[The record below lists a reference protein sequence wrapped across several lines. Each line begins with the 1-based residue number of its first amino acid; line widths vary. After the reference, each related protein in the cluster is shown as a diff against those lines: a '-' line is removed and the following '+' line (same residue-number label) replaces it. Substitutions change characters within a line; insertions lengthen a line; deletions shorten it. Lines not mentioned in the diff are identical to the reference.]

1 MSQLPQLPA
10 KQTFSR
16 ELGSPMLFSVIYTVI
31 ASAIYICLGVVA
43 GYALGLTPVVFL
55 AGGLM
60 FVLAAMTYVEGSSL
74 YQERGG
80 STVFARF
87 AFNEFWSFVAGWAIL
102 LDYVILLAA
111 AALSA
116 TSYLQAFWARLGEG
130 AVEGV
135 LIIGILLYVA
145 ARNIRGFSST
155 RSRRIAIL
163 VVADIVL
170 QLALIGLGLIFLFE
184 PATLTSSLD
193 FGTSPTLQNVIVA
206 LGIATVVSTGLES
219 ASGLSGEVRVG
230 RAGLRRLVTS
240 SSLTVI
246 IVYTGIAVV
255 AVSAQPVINGQTR
268 LSSTYKDAPLLGVA
282 AGFDQKWLAQGSRF
296 VIAAIAVVTLIAA
309 ANSTMLGLSRLAYSL
324 STHRQIPSALGRL
337 HSTRFTPWVLIVI
350 ATIVAVSLAVT
361 GDLSLLLNVYAFGAL
376 LGLTIAHASIIRLR
390 ITEPDRPRPYAVPFN
405 LRLGGKS
412 IPLPAV
418 AGMVLSAL
426 IWLSV
431 VWTHPS
437 ARWVGFGWMAG
448 GLLLYLVYRL
458 SSGKTLTKRV
468 TVPREALR
476 GEATEVEYESILV
489 PITSSV
495 LDDDIMQ
502 TAGRL
507 AAEASE
513 EDGFDGESRIEA
525 LWVTVVPMSLPIDA
539 RLPEEESRRARA
551 ALARAKA
558 VGEEYDNVKVDTAR
572 ARGRR
577 AGQTIIAEAQRRGV
591 QAIVLAAE
599 EPTGISGG
607 ALLGGAYS
615 GDLVIGATARY
626 VLANAPCPV
635 IVTAPSS
642 GDKAV
647 SAGAGNEP
655 EPEELER

>member
-43 GYALGLTPVVFL
+43 GYALGLAPVVFL

-145 ARNIRGFSST
+145 VRNIRGFSST

-184 PATLTSSLD
+184 PATLTSSID
-193 FGTSPTLQNVIVA
+193 FGTSPALQNVIVA

-282 AGFDQKWLAQGSRF
+282 AGFDQQWLAQGSRF

>member
-1 MSQLPQLPA
+1 MPDKGDREV
-10 KQTFSR
+10 KQTFGR
-16 ELGSPMLFSVIYTVI
+16 ELGSPMLFSVIYTLI

-43 GYALGLTPVVFL
+43 GYALGLTPVVFF

-74 YQERGG
+74 HQERGG

-102 LDYVILLAA
+102 LDYLILLAA
-111 AALSA
+111 ASLSA

-135 LIIGILLYVA
+135 LIVGILLYVA
-145 ARNIRGFSST
+145 VRNIRGFSSA
-155 RSRRIAIL
+155 RSRRIALL

-170 QLALIGLGLIFLFE
+170 QLALIGLGLIFLLD
-184 PATLTSSLD
+184 PGTLTSSIHL
-193 FGTSPTLQNVIVA
+193 GTTPTFQNLIVA

-219 ASGLSGEVRVG
+219 ASGLSGEVGVN
-230 RAGLRRLVTS
+230 RAGLKRLVTS

-255 AVSAQPVINGQTR
+255 AISAQPVIAGHTA
-268 LSSTYKDAPLLGVA
+268 LSSRYKDAPVLGIA
-282 AGFDQKWLAQGSRF
+282 AGFHQSWLADGSRY
-296 VIAAIAVVTLIAA
+296 VIAAIAAVTLIAA
-309 ANSTMLGLSRLAYSL
+309 ANSIMLGLSRLAYSL

-337 HSTRFTPWVLIVI
+337 HRTRFTPWVLIVLATLI
-350 ATIVAVSLAVT
+350 ALALAVP
-361 GDLSLLLNVYAFGAL
+361 GDLRLLLNVYAFGAL
-376 LGLTIAHASIIRLR
+376 LGLTIAHASIVRLR
-390 ITEPDRPRPYAVPFN
+390 ITEPDRPRPYSMPFN
-405 LRLGGKS
+405 IRVRGKS
-412 IPLPAV
+412 LPMPALL
-418 AGMVLSAL
+418 GMVLSAL
-426 IWLSV
+426 VWLSV

-437 ARWVGFGWMAG
+437 ARWVGFGWMAAG
-448 GLLLYLVYRL
+448 IALYLVYRL
-458 SSGKTLTKRV
+458 STGKTLTKRV

-476 GEATEVEYESILV
+476 GEAEEVEYESILV
-489 PITSSV
+489 PITGSV

-525 LWVTVVPMSLPIDA
+525 IWVTEVPMSLPIDA
-539 RLPEEESRRARA
+539 RLPEEESRVARA

-558 VGEEYDNVKVDTAR
+558 VGEEYDNVQVDTAR

-577 AGQTIIAEAQRRGV
+577 AGQTIIAEALRRGV

-599 EPTGISGG
+599 EPSRISGG
-607 ALLGGAYS
+607 ALLGGS
-615 GDLVIGATARY
+615 NSRDLIIGDTARY
-626 VLANAPCPV
+626 VLANAHCPV
-635 IVTAPSS
+635 IVTAPASGEQAASS
-642 GDKAV
+642 VGE
-647 SAGAGNEP
+647 GGTQP
-655 EPEELER
+655 ETADH

>member
-1 MSQLPQLPA
+1 MTPDKQPQ
-10 KQTFSR
+10 KQTFGR

-43 GYALGLTPVVFL
+43 GYALGLTPVVFF

-74 YQERGG
+74 HQERGG

-116 TSYLQAFWARLGEG
+116 TSYLQAFWAQLGEG
-130 AVEGV
+130 AIEAV
-135 LIIGILLYVA
+135 LIVGILIYVA
-145 ARNIRGFSST
+145 VRNIRGFSST

-163 VVADIVL
+163 VVADIIL

-184 PATLTSSLD
+184 PGTITSSIEL
-193 FGTSPTLQNVIVA
+193 GSSPTFQNLIVA

-219 ASGLSGEVRVG
+219 ASGLSGEVGVG
-230 RAGLRRLVTS
+230 RAGLKRLVTS

-255 AVSAQPVINGQTR
+255 AISAQPVIAGHTA
-268 LSSTYKDAPLLGVA
+268 LSSTYKDAPMLGLA
-282 AGFDQKWLAQGSRF
+282 AGFDQEWLAQGSRF

-337 HSTRFTPWVLIVI
+337 HPTRFTPWVLIVI
-350 ATIVAVSLAVT
+350 ATLVAIALAVP
-361 GDLSLLLNVYAFGAL
+361 GDLLLLLNVYAFGAL
-376 LGLTIAHASIIRLR
+376 LGLTIAHASIVRLR
-390 ITEPDRPRPYAVPFN
+390 ITEPDRPRPYSIPFN
-405 LRLGGKS
+405 ITLGGKS

-418 AGMVLSAL
+418 LGMVLSAL
-426 IWLSV
+426 IWISV

-437 ARWVGFGWMAG
+437 ARWVGFGWMAA
-448 GLLLYLVYRL
+448 GLLLYFVYRL
-458 SSGKTLTKRV
+458 STGKTLTKRV

-476 GEATEVEYESILV
+476 GEATEIEYDSILV
-489 PITSSV
+489 PITGGA

-507 AAEASE
+507 ASEASE

-525 LWVTVVPMSLPIDA
+525 IWVTEVPMSLPIDA

-558 VGEEYDNVKVDTAR
+558 VGEEYDNVQVDTAR

-591 QAIVLAAE
+591 QAIVLGAE

-607 ALLGGAYS
+607 ALLGGGYS
-615 GDLVIGATARY
+615 SDLVIGETARY
-626 VLANAPCPV
+626 VLTNADCPV
-635 IVTAPSS
+635 IVTAPAS
-642 GDKAV
+642 GDRAV
-647 SAGAGNEP
+647 SGADGDEADA
-655 EPEELER
+655 EESER

>member
-1 MSQLPQLPA
+1 MAPDKQPQ
-10 KQTFSR
+10 KQTFGR

-43 GYALGLTPVVFL
+43 GYALGLTPVVFF

-74 YQERGG
+74 HQERGG

-116 TSYLQAFWARLGEG
+116 TSYLQAFWAQLGEG
-130 AVEGV
+130 AIEAV
-135 LIIGILLYVA
+135 LIIGILIYVA
-145 ARNIRGFSST
+145 VRNIRGFSST

-163 VVADIVL
+163 VVADIIL

-184 PATLTSSLD
+184 PGTITSSIDL
-193 FGTSPTLQNVIVA
+193 GSSPTFQNLIVA

-219 ASGLSGEVRVG
+219 ASGLSGEVGVG
-230 RAGLRRLVTS
+230 RAGLKRLVTS

-255 AVSAQPVINGQTR
+255 AISAQPVVAGHTA
-268 LSSTYKDAPLLGVA
+268 LSSTYKDAPMLGLA
-282 AGFDQKWLAQGSRF
+282 AGFDQEWLAQGSRF

-337 HSTRFTPWVLIVI
+337 HPTRFTPWVLIVI
-350 ATIVAVSLAVT
+350 ATLVAIALAVP
-361 GDLSLLLNVYAFGAL
+361 GDLLLLLNVYAFGAL
-376 LGLTIAHASIIRLR
+376 LGLTIAHASIVRLR
-390 ITEPDRPRPYAVPFN
+390 VTEPDRPRPYSMPFN
-405 LRLGGKS
+405 ITVAGKS

-418 AGMVLSAL
+418 LGMVLSAL
-426 IWLSV
+426 IWISV

-437 ARWVGFGWMAG
+437 ARWVGFGWMAA
-448 GLLLYLVYRL
+448 GLALYFVYRL
-458 SSGKTLTKRV
+458 STGKTLTKRV

-476 GEATEVEYESILV
+476 GEATEIEYDSILV
-489 PITSSV
+489 PITGSI

-507 AAEASE
+507 ASEASE

-525 LWVTVVPMSLPIDA
+525 IWVTEVPMSLPIDA

-558 VGEEYDNVKVDTAR
+558 VGEEYDNVQVDTAR

-591 QAIVLAAE
+591 QAIVLGAE

-607 ALLGGAYS
+607 ALLGGGYS
-615 GDLVIGATARY
+615 SDLVIGETARY
-626 VLANAPCPV
+626 VLTNAGCPV
-635 IVTAPSS
+635 IVTAPAS
-642 GDKAV
+642 GDRAV
-647 SAGAGNEP
+647 SGADGDQADAEDS
-655 EPEELER
+655 ER

>member
-1 MSQLPQLPA
+1 MATDEQPQ
-10 KQTFSR
+10 KQTFGR
-16 ELGSPMLFSVIYTVI
+16 ELGSPMLFSVVYTVI

-43 GYALGLTPVVFL
+43 GYALGFTPVVFF

-74 YQERGG
+74 HQERGG

-116 TSYLQAFWARLGEG
+116 TSYLQAFWAQLGEG
-130 AVEGV
+130 AIEGV
-135 LIIGILLYVA
+135 LIVGILIYVA
-145 ARNIRGFSST
+145 VRNIRGFSST

-184 PATLTSSLD
+184 PGTLTASIELGS
-193 FGTSPTLQNVIVA
+193 SPTIQNVIVA

-219 ASGLSGEVRVG
+219 ASGLSGEVGVG
-230 RAGLRRLVTS
+230 RAGLSRLVTS

-246 IVYTGIAVV
+246 IIYTGIAVV
-255 AVSAQPVINGQTR
+255 AISAQPVVDGQTA
-268 LSSTYKDAPLLGVA
+268 LSTTYKDAPMLGLA
-282 AGFDQKWLAQGSRF
+282 AGLDQEWLAQGSRF
-296 VIAAIAVVTLIAA
+296 VIAAFAVVTLIAA

-324 STHRQIPSALGRL
+324 STHRQIPSAIGRL
-337 HSTRFTPWVLIVI
+337 HSTRFTPWVLILI
-350 ATIVAVSLAVT
+350 ATLIAIALAIP
-361 GDLSLLLNVYAFGAL
+361 GDLPLLLNVYAFGAL
-376 LGLTIAHASIIRLR
+376 LGLTIAHASIVRLR
-390 ITEPDRPRPYAVPFN
+390 ITEPDRPRPYSMPFN
-405 LRLGGKS
+405 INVAGKS
-412 IPLPAV
+412 IPLPALF
-418 AGMVLSAL
+418 GMLLSAL
-426 IWLSV
+426 IWISV
-431 VWTHPS
+431 VLTHPS
-437 ARWVGFGWMAG
+437 ARWVGFGWMAA
-448 GLLLYLVYRL
+448 GLALYLIYRL
-458 SSGKTLTKRV
+458 STGKTLTKRV

-476 GEATEVEYESILV
+476 GEVTEVEYESILV
-489 PITSSV
+489 PITGSV

-525 LWVTVVPMSLPIDA
+525 LWVTEVPMSLPIDA

-558 VGEEYDNVKVDTAR
+558 VGEEYDNVQVDTAR

-591 QAIVLAAE
+591 QAIVLAAD
-599 EPTGISGG
+599 EPTRITGG
-607 ALLGGAYS
+607 ALLGAGYS
-615 GDLVIGATARY
+615 GDLVIGETARY
-626 VLANAPCPV
+626 VLTNAHCPV
-635 IVTAPSS
+635 IVTAPPV
-642 GDKAV
+642 GDQAV
-647 SAGAGNEP
+647 SGNGSDQRDADA
-655 EPEELER
+655 LER

>member
-1 MSQLPQLPA
+1 MAPDQQGR

-55 AGGLM
+55 VGGVM
-60 FVLAAMTYVEGSSL
+60 FVFAAMTYVEGSSL
-74 YQERGG
+74 HQERGG

-116 TSYLQAFWARLGEG
+116 TSYLQAFWSRLGEG
-130 AVEGV
+130 AIEGV
-135 LIIGILLYVA
+135 IIVGLLLYVA
-145 ARNIRGFSST
+145 VRNIRGFSST
-155 RSRRIAIL
+155 RSRRIAVL

-170 QLALIGLGLIFLFE
+170 QLALVVLGLIFLLD
-184 PATLTSSLD
+184 PGTLTSSIEL
-193 FGTSPTLQNVIVA
+193 GSSPTVQNVIVA

-219 ASGLSGEVRVG
+219 ASGLSGEVAVG
-230 RAGLRRLVTS
+230 RAGLKRLVTS
-240 SSLTVI
+240 SSLTVM

-255 AVSAQPVINGQTR
+255 AISAQPVIDGQTA
-268 LSSTYKDAPLLGVA
+268 LASTYKDAPLLGVA
-282 AGFDQKWLAQGSRF
+282 AGFDQAWLAESSRF
-296 VIAAIAVVTLIAA
+296 VIAAIAVVTLVAA
-309 ANSTMLGLSRLAYSL
+309 ANTTMLGLSRLAYSL

-350 ATIVAVSLAVT
+350 ATVVAVALAVP
-361 GDLSLLLNVYAFGAL
+361 GDLLLLLNVYAFGAL
-376 LGLTIAHASIIRLR
+376 LGLTIAHASIVRLR
-390 ITEPDRPRPYAVPFN
+390 ITEPDRPRPYSMPFN
-405 LRLGGKS
+405 VKISGKS

-418 AGMVLSAL
+418 FGIVISAL
-426 IWLSV
+426 IWVSV

-448 GLLLYLVYRL
+448 GLALYLIYRL
-458 SSGKTLTKRV
+458 STGKSLTKRV

-476 GEATEVEYESILV
+476 GEVTEVEFESILV
-489 PITSSV
+489 PITGSV

-525 LWVTVVPMSLPIDA
+525 LWVTEVPMSLPIDA
-539 RLPEEESRRARA
+539 RLPEEETRRARA

-558 VGEEYDNVKVDTAR
+558 VGEEYDNVHVDTAR

-599 EPTGISGG
+599 EPTRITGG
-607 ALLGGAYS
+607 ALLGGGHS
-615 GDLVIGATARY
+615 TDLVIGDTARY
-626 VLANAPCPV
+626 VLANAHCPV
-635 IVTAPSS
+635 IVTAPSAGDQAAS
-642 GDKAV
+642 GGGGDQPD
-647 SAGAGNEP
+647 SAAP
-655 EPEELER
+655 ER

>member
-1 MSQLPQLPA
+1 MAPDKQPQ
-10 KQTFSR
+10 KQTFGR

-43 GYALGLTPVVFL
+43 GYALGLTPVVFF

-74 YQERGG
+74 HQERGG

-116 TSYLQAFWARLGEG
+116 TSYLQAFWAQLGEG
-130 AVEGV
+130 AIEAV
-135 LIIGILLYVA
+135 LIVGILIYVA
-145 ARNIRGFSST
+145 VRNIRGFSST

-163 VVADIVL
+163 VVADIIL

-184 PATLTSSLD
+184 PGTITSSIDL
-193 FGTSPTLQNVIVA
+193 GSSPTFQNLIVA

-219 ASGLSGEVRVG
+219 ASGLSGEVGVG
-230 RAGLRRLVTS
+230 RAGLKRLVTS

-255 AVSAQPVINGQTR
+255 AISAQPVVAGHTA
-268 LSSTYKDAPLLGVA
+268 LSSTYKDAPMLGLA
-282 AGFDQKWLAQGSRF
+282 AGFDQEWLAQGSRF

-337 HSTRFTPWVLIVI
+337 HPTRFTPWVLIVI
-350 ATIVAVSLAVT
+350 ATLVAIALAVP
-361 GDLSLLLNVYAFGAL
+361 GDLLLLLNVYAFGAL

-390 ITEPDRPRPYAVPFN
+390 ITEPDRPRPYSIPFN
-405 LRLGGKS
+405 ITLGGKS

-418 AGMVLSAL
+418 LGMVLSAL
-426 IWLSV
+426 IWISV

-437 ARWVGFGWMAG
+437 ARWVGFGWMAA
-448 GLLLYLVYRL
+448 GLLLYFVYRL
-458 SSGKTLTKRV
+458 STGKTLTKRV

-476 GEATEVEYESILV
+476 GEATEIEYDSILV
-489 PITSSV
+489 PITGGA

-507 AAEASE
+507 ASEASE

-525 LWVTVVPMSLPIDA
+525 IWVTEVPMSLPIDA

-558 VGEEYDNVKVDTAR
+558 VGEEYDNVQVDTAR

-591 QAIVLAAE
+591 QAIVLGAE

-607 ALLGGAYS
+607 ALLGGGYS
-615 GDLVIGATARY
+615 SDLVIGETARY
-626 VLANAPCPV
+626 VLTNADCPV
-635 IVTAPSS
+635 IVTAPAS
-642 GDKAV
+642 GDRAV
-647 SAGAGNEP
+647 SGADGDEADA
-655 EPEELER
+655 EESER

>member
-1 MSQLPQLPA
+1 MAPDKQPQ
-10 KQTFSR
+10 KQTFGR

-43 GYALGLTPVVFL
+43 GYALGLTPVVFF

-74 YQERGG
+74 HQERGG

-116 TSYLQAFWARLGEG
+116 TSYLQAFWAQLGEG
-130 AVEGV
+130 AIEAV
-135 LIIGILLYVA
+135 LIIGILIYVA
-145 ARNIRGFSST
+145 VRNIRGFSST

-163 VVADIVL
+163 VVADIIL

-184 PATLTSSLD
+184 PGTITSSVDL
-193 FGTSPTLQNVIVA
+193 GSSPTFQNLIVA

-219 ASGLSGEVRVG
+219 ASGLSGEVGVG
-230 RAGLRRLVTS
+230 RAGLKRLVTS

-255 AVSAQPVINGQTR
+255 AISAQPVVAGHTA
-268 LSSTYKDAPLLGVA
+268 LSSTYKDAPMLGLA
-282 AGFDQKWLAQGSRF
+282 AGFDQEWLAQGSRF

-337 HSTRFTPWVLIVI
+337 HPTRFTPWVLIVI
-350 ATIVAVSLAVT
+350 ATLVAIALAVP
-361 GDLSLLLNVYAFGAL
+361 GDLLLLLNVYAFGAL
-376 LGLTIAHASIIRLR
+376 LGLTIAHASIVRLR
-390 ITEPDRPRPYAVPFN
+390 ITEPDRPRPYLIPFN
-405 LRLGGKS
+405 ITLGGKS

-418 AGMVLSAL
+418 LGMVLSAL
-426 IWLSV
+426 IWISV

-437 ARWVGFGWMAG
+437 ARWVGFGWMAA
-448 GLLLYLVYRL
+448 GLLLYFVYRL
-458 SSGKTLTKRV
+458 STGKTLTKRV

-476 GEATEVEYESILV
+476 GEATEIEYDSILV
-489 PITSSV
+489 PITGSV

-507 AAEASE
+507 ASEASE
-513 EDGFDGESRIEA
+513 EEGFDGESRIEA
-525 LWVTVVPMSLPIDA
+525 IWVTEVPMSLPIDA

-558 VGEEYDNVKVDTAR
+558 VGEEYDNVQVDTAR

-591 QAIVLAAE
+591 QAIVLGAE

-607 ALLGGAYS
+607 ALLGGGYS
-615 GDLVIGATARY
+615 NDLVIGETARY
-626 VLANAPCPV
+626 VLTNADCPV
-635 IVTAPSS
+635 IVTAPAS
-642 GDKAV
+642 GDRAV
-647 SAGAGNEP
+647 SGADGDEADAEEP
-655 EPEELER
+655 ER

>member
-1 MSQLPQLPA
+1 MIEGGQPTT

-16 ELGSPMLFSVIYTVI
+16 ELGSPMLFSVLYTVI

-43 GYALGLTPVVFL
+43 GYALGLTPLVFL

-60 FVLAAMTYVEGSSL
+60 FVLAAMTYVEASSL
-74 YQERGG
+74 HQERGG

-111 AALSA
+111 AVLSA

-130 AVEGV
+130 ALENV
-135 LIIGILLYVA
+135 LIVAILLYIAV
-145 ARNIRGFSST
+145 RNIRGFSTT
-155 RSRRIAIL
+155 RSRRIAVL
-163 VVADIVL
+163 VVADILL
-170 QLALIGLGLIFLFE
+170 QLALIGLGVIFLLQ
-184 PATLTSSLD
+184 PDTLISSIEL
-193 FGTSPTLQNVIVA
+193 GSSPTVQNLIVA

-246 IVYTGIAVV
+246 IVYTGIAIV
-255 AVSAQPVINGQTR
+255 AISAQPVIDGRTA
-268 LSSTYKDAPLLGVA
+268 LSSTYKDAPMLGVA
-282 AGFDQKWLAQGSRF
+282 AGFDQPWLAQGSRF

-324 STHRQIPSALGRL
+324 STHRQIPSAIGRL

-350 ATIVAVSLAVT
+350 ASLVALALALP
-361 GDLSLLLNVYAFGAL
+361 GDLELLLNVYAFGAL
-376 LGLTIAHASIIRLR
+376 LGLAIAHASVVRLR
-390 ITEPDRPRPYAVPFN
+390 ITEPDRPRPYSMPFN
-405 LRLGGKS
+405 IRIGGKS
-412 IPLPAV
+412 LPLPALL
-418 AGMVLSAL
+418 GLVLSAL
-426 IWLSV
+426 VWVSV

-437 ARWVGFGWMAG
+437 ARWVGFGWIAA

-468 TVPREALR
+468 TVPRKALR
-476 GEATEVEYESILV
+476 GEPIEVEYEAILV
-489 PITSSV
+489 PITGSV

-513 EDGFDGESRIEA
+513 EEGFDGESRIEA
-525 LWVTVVPMSLPIDA
+525 IWVTEVPMSLPIDA
-539 RLPEEESRRARA
+539 RLPEEEARRART

-558 VGEEYDNVKVDTAR
+558 VGEEYDNVQVDTAR

-607 ALLGGAYS
+607 AVLGGAYS
-615 GDLVIGATARY
+615 SDLVIGDTARY
-626 VLANAPCPV
+626 VLANAHCTV
-635 IVTAPSS
+635 IVTAPPS
-642 GDKAV
+642 GDRAV
-647 SAGAGNEP
+647 SAAAGDEP
-655 EPEELER
+655 EPEAPER

>member
-1 MSQLPQLPA
+1 MAPGKDPQ

-55 AGGLM
+55 AGGVM
-60 FVLAAMTYVEGSSL
+60 FVFAAMTYVEGSSL
-74 YQERGG
+74 HQERGG

-116 TSYLQAFWARLGEG
+116 TSYLQAFWGRLGEG

-135 LIIGILLYVA
+135 LIVAILLYVA
-145 ARNIRGFSST
+145 VRNIRGFSST
-155 RSRRIAIL
+155 RSRRIAAL
-163 VVADIVL
+163 VVADIIL
-170 QLALIGLGLIFLFE
+170 QLALVVLGLIFLLD
-184 PATLTSSLD
+184 PGTLTASIEL
-193 FGTSPTLQNVIVA
+193 GASPTVQNVIVA

-219 ASGLSGEVRVG
+219 ASGLSGEVGVG
-230 RAGLRRLVTS
+230 RAGLSRLVTS

-246 IVYTGIAVV
+246 IVYTGIAIV
-255 AVSAQPVINGQTR
+255 AISAQPVIDGQTA
-268 LSSTYKDAPLLGVA
+268 LSSTYKDAPLLGIA
-282 AGFDQKWLAQGSRF
+282 AGFDQAWLAEASRF
-296 VIAAIAVVTLIAA
+296 VIAAIAAVTLVAA

-350 ATIVAVSLAVT
+350 ATLVAIALALP
-361 GDLSLLLNVYAFGAL
+361 GDLLLLLNVYAFGAL
-376 LGLTIAHASIIRLR
+376 LGLTIAHAAIVRLR
-390 ITEPDRPRPYAVPFN
+390 ITEPDRPRPYSMPFN
-405 LRLGGKS
+405 INVAGKR

-418 AGMVLSAL
+418 FGMVFSAL
-426 IWLSV
+426 IWISV

-437 ARWVGFGWMAG
+437 ARWVGFGWMIAG
-448 GLLLYLVYRL
+448 LVLYLVYRL

-476 GEATEVEYESILV
+476 GEVAEVEFESILV
-489 PITSSV
+489 PVTGSP

-525 LWVTVVPMSLPIDA
+525 LWVTEVPMSLPIDA

-558 VGEEYDNVKVDTAR
+558 VGEEYDNVQVDTAR

-577 AGQTIIAEAQRRGV
+577 AGQTIIAEAARRGV

-599 EPTGISGG
+599 EPTRIGGG
-607 ALLGGAYS
+607 ALLGGGYS
-615 GDLVIGATARY
+615 NDLVIGETARY
-626 VLANAPCPV
+626 VLANAHCPV
-635 IVTAPSS
+635 IVTAPSA
-642 GDKAV
+642 GDRAV
-647 SAGAGNEP
+647 SAAAADQAEP
-655 EPEELER
+655 DAPER

>member
-1 MSQLPQLPA
+1 MAPDKQPQ
-10 KQTFSR
+10 KQTFGR

-43 GYALGLTPVVFL
+43 GYALGLTPVVFF

-74 YQERGG
+74 HQERGG

-116 TSYLQAFWARLGEG
+116 TSYLQAFWAQLGEG
-130 AVEGV
+130 AIEAV
-135 LIIGILLYVA
+135 LIIGILIYVA
-145 ARNIRGFSST
+145 VRNIRGFSST

-163 VVADIVL
+163 VVADIIL

-184 PATLTSSLD
+184 PGTITSSIDL
-193 FGTSPTLQNVIVA
+193 GSSPTFQNLIVA

-219 ASGLSGEVRVG
+219 ASGLSGEVGVG
-230 RAGLRRLVTS
+230 RAGLKRLVTS

-255 AVSAQPVINGQTR
+255 AISAQPVVAGHTA
-268 LSSTYKDAPLLGVA
+268 LSSTYKDAPMLGLA
-282 AGFDQKWLAQGSRF
+282 AGFDQEWLAQGSRF

-337 HSTRFTPWVLIVI
+337 HPTRFTPWVLIVI
-350 ATIVAVSLAVT
+350 ATLVAIALAVP
-361 GDLSLLLNVYAFGAL
+361 GDLLLLLNVYAFGAL
-376 LGLTIAHASIIRLR
+376 LGLTIAHASIVRLR
-390 ITEPDRPRPYAVPFN
+390 ITEPDRPRPYLIPFN
-405 LRLGGKS
+405 ITLGGKS

-418 AGMVLSAL
+418 LGMVLSAL
-426 IWLSV
+426 IWISV

-437 ARWVGFGWMAG
+437 ARWVGFGWMAA
-448 GLLLYLVYRL
+448 GLLLYFVYRL
-458 SSGKTLTKRV
+458 STGKTLTKRV

-476 GEATEVEYESILV
+476 GEATEIEYDSILV
-489 PITSSV
+489 PITGSV

-507 AAEASE
+507 ASEASE
-513 EDGFDGESRIEA
+513 EEGFDGESRIEA
-525 LWVTVVPMSLPIDA
+525 IWVTEVPMSLPIDA

-558 VGEEYDNVKVDTAR
+558 VGEEYDNVQVDTAR

-591 QAIVLAAE
+591 QAIVLGAE

-607 ALLGGAYS
+607 ALLGGGYS
-615 GDLVIGATARY
+615 SDLVIGETARY
-626 VLANAPCPV
+626 VLTNADCPV
-635 IVTAPSS
+635 IVTAPAS
-642 GDKAV
+642 GDRAV
-647 SAGAGNEP
+647 SGADGDEADAEEP
-655 EPEELER
+655 ER

>member
-1 MSQLPQLPA
+1 MVPDQERS

-55 AGGLM
+55 VGGLM
-60 FVLAAMTYVEGSSL
+60 FVFAAMTYVEGSSL
-74 YQERGG
+74 HQERGG

-116 TSYLQAFWARLGEG
+116 TSYLQAFWAQLGEG
-130 AVEGV
+130 AIEGV
-135 LIIGILLYVA
+135 LIVGILLYVA
-145 ARNIRGFSST
+145 VRNIRGFSST
-155 RSRRIAIL
+155 RSRRIALL

-170 QLALIGLGLIFLFE
+170 QLALIGLGLIFLLE
-184 PATLTSSLD
+184 PGTLIASVKLGS
-193 FGTSPTLQNVIVA
+193 SPTFQNVIVA

-219 ASGLSGEVRVG
+219 ASGLSGEVGVG
-230 RAGLRRLVTS
+230 RNGLKRLVTS

-255 AVSAQPVINGQTR
+255 AISAQPVVNGQTA
-268 LSSTYKDAPLLGVA
+268 LSSTYKDAPMLGLA
-282 AGFDQKWLAQGSRF
+282 AGFDQEWLAQGSRF

-337 HSTRFTPWVLIVI
+337 HSTRFTPWVLIVVATLVAI
-350 ATIVAVSLAVT
+350 ALAVP
-361 GDLSLLLNVYAFGAL
+361 GDLLLLLNVYAFGAL

-390 ITEPDRPRPYAVPFN
+390 ITEPDRPRPYSMPFN
-405 LRLGGKS
+405 VSIGGKR

-418 AGMVLSAL
+418 LGMVFSAL
-426 IWLSV
+426 VWLSV

-437 ARWVGFGWMAG
+437 ARWVGIGWMAA
-448 GLLLYLVYRL
+448 GLLLYFVYRL
-458 SSGKTLTKRV
+458 STGKTLTKRV

-476 GEATEVEYESILV
+476 GEVAQVEYESILV
-489 PITSSV
+489 PVTGSP

-525 LWVTVVPMSLPIDA
+525 LWVTEVPMSLPIDA
-539 RLPEEESRRARA
+539 RLPEEEARRARA
-551 ALARAKA
+551 ALSRAKA
-558 VGEEYDNVKVDTAR
+558 VGEEYDNVQVDTAR

-599 EPTGISGG
+599 EPTRITGG
-607 ALLGGAYS
+607 ALLGGSYS
-615 GDLVIGATARY
+615 SDLVIGETARY
-626 VLANAPCPV
+626 VLANAHCPV

-642 GDKAV
+642 GDQAV
-647 SAGAGNEP
+647 SAGELSDGDAEAP
-655 EPEELER
+655 ER

>member
-1 MSQLPQLPA
+1 MTPDKQPQ
-10 KQTFSR
+10 KQTFGR

-43 GYALGLTPVVFL
+43 GYALGLTPVVFF

-74 YQERGG
+74 HQERGG

-116 TSYLQAFWARLGEG
+116 TSYLQAFWAQLGEG
-130 AVEGV
+130 AIEAV
-135 LIIGILLYVA
+135 LIIGILIYVA
-145 ARNIRGFSST
+145 VRNIRGFSST

-163 VVADIVL
+163 VVADIIL

-184 PATLTSSLD
+184 PGTITSSIEL
-193 FGTSPTLQNVIVA
+193 GSSPTFQNLIVA

-219 ASGLSGEVRVG
+219 ASGLSGEVGVG
-230 RAGLRRLVTS
+230 RAGLKRLVTS

-255 AVSAQPVINGQTR
+255 AISAQPVIAGHTA
-268 LSSTYKDAPLLGVA
+268 LSSTYKDAPMLGLA
-282 AGFDQKWLAQGSRF
+282 AGFDQEWLAQGSRF

-337 HSTRFTPWVLIVI
+337 HPTRFTPWVLIVI
-350 ATIVAVSLAVT
+350 ATLVAIALAVP
-361 GDLSLLLNVYAFGAL
+361 GDLLLLLNVYAFGAL
-376 LGLTIAHASIIRLR
+376 LGLTIAHASIVRLR
-390 ITEPDRPRPYAVPFN
+390 ITEPDRPRPYSIPFN
-405 LRLGGKS
+405 ITLGGKS

-418 AGMVLSAL
+418 LGMVLSAL
-426 IWLSV
+426 IWISV

-437 ARWVGFGWMAG
+437 ARWVGFGWMAA
-448 GLLLYLVYRL
+448 GLLLYFVYRL
-458 SSGKTLTKRV
+458 STGKTLTKRV

-476 GEATEVEYESILV
+476 GEATEIEYDSILV
-489 PITSSV
+489 PITGGA

-507 AAEASE
+507 ASEASE

-525 LWVTVVPMSLPIDA
+525 IWVTEVPMSLPIDA

-558 VGEEYDNVKVDTAR
+558 VGEEYDNVQVDTAR

-591 QAIVLAAE
+591 QAIVLGAE

-607 ALLGGAYS
+607 ALLGGGYS
-615 GDLVIGATARY
+615 SDLVIGETARY
-626 VLANAPCPV
+626 VLTNADCPV
-635 IVTAPSS
+635 IVTAPAS
-642 GDKAV
+642 GDRAV
-647 SAGAGNEP
+647 SGADGDEADA
-655 EPEELER
+655 EESER

>member
-1 MSQLPQLPA
+1 MAPDKQPQ
-10 KQTFSR
+10 KQTFGR

-43 GYALGLTPVVFL
+43 GYALGLTPVVFF

-74 YQERGG
+74 HQERGG

-116 TSYLQAFWARLGEG
+116 TSYLQAFWAQLGEG
-130 AVEGV
+130 AIEAV
-135 LIIGILLYVA
+135 LIIGILIYVA
-145 ARNIRGFSST
+145 VRNIRGFSST

-163 VVADIVL
+163 VVADIIL

-184 PATLTSSLD
+184 PGTITSSIDL
-193 FGTSPTLQNVIVA
+193 GSSPTFQNLIVA

-219 ASGLSGEVRVG
+219 ASGLSGEVGVG
-230 RAGLRRLVTS
+230 RAGLKRLVTS

-255 AVSAQPVINGQTR
+255 AISAQPVVAGHTA
-268 LSSTYKDAPLLGVA
+268 LSSTYKDAPMLGLA
-282 AGFDQKWLAQGSRF
+282 AGFDQEWLAQGSRF

-337 HSTRFTPWVLIVI
+337 HPTRFTPWVLIVI
-350 ATIVAVSLAVT
+350 ATLVAIALAVP
-361 GDLSLLLNVYAFGAL
+361 GDLLLLLNVYAFGAL
-376 LGLTIAHASIIRLR
+376 LGLTIAHASIVRLR
-390 ITEPDRPRPYAVPFN
+390 ITEPDRPRPYLIPFN
-405 LRLGGKS
+405 ITLGGKS

-418 AGMVLSAL
+418 LGMVLSAL
-426 IWLSV
+426 IWISV

-437 ARWVGFGWMAG
+437 ARWVGFGWMAA
-448 GLLLYLVYRL
+448 GLLLYFVYRL
-458 SSGKTLTKRV
+458 STGKTLTKRV

-476 GEATEVEYESILV
+476 GEATEIEYDSILV
-489 PITSSV
+489 PITGSV

-507 AAEASE
+507 ASEASE
-513 EDGFDGESRIEA
+513 EEGFDGESRIEA
-525 LWVTVVPMSLPIDA
+525 IWVTEVPMSLPIDA

-558 VGEEYDNVKVDTAR
+558 VGEEYDNVQVDTAR

-591 QAIVLAAE
+591 QAIVLGAE

-607 ALLGGAYS
+607 ALLGGGYS
-615 GDLVIGATARY
+615 SDLVIGETARY
-626 VLANAPCPV
+626 VLTNADCPV
-635 IVTAPSS
+635 IVTAPAS
-642 GDKAV
+642 GDRAV
-647 SAGAGNEP
+647 SGADGDEADA
-655 EPEELER
+655 EESER

>member
-1 MSQLPQLPA
+1 MESDQQPQ
-10 KQTFSR
+10 KQTFGR

-55 AGGLM
+55 AGGVM

-74 YQERGG
+74 HQERGG

-130 AVEGV
+130 AIEGV
-135 LIIGILLYVA
+135 VIVVILLYVA
-145 ARNIRGFSST
+145 VRNIRGFSST

-170 QLALIGLGLIFLFE
+170 QLALIGLGLIFLLE
-184 PATLTSSLD
+184 PGTLISSIDL
-193 FGTSPTLQNVIVA
+193 GSSPTFQNLIVA

-219 ASGLSGEVRVG
+219 ASGLSGEVGVG
-230 RAGLRRLVTS
+230 RAGLKRLVTS

-246 IVYTGIAVV
+246 TVYTGIAVV
-255 AVSAQPVINGQTR
+255 AISAQPVVDGHTA
-268 LSSTYKDAPLLGVA
+268 LSSTYKDAPMLGLA
-282 AGFDQKWLAQGSRF
+282 AGFDQHWLAQGSRF

-337 HSTRFTPWVLIVI
+337 HPTRFTPWVLIVI
-350 ATIVAVSLAVT
+350 ATIVAIGLAVP
-361 GDLSLLLNVYAFGAL
+361 GDLLLLLNVYAFGAL

-390 ITEPDRPRPYAVPFN
+390 ITEPDRPRPYAIPFN
-405 LRLGGKS
+405 ITLAGKR

-418 AGMVLSAL
+418 LGMVFSAL
-426 IWLSV
+426 IWISV

-437 ARWVGFGWMAG
+437 ARWVGFGWMAV
-448 GLLLYLVYRL
+448 GLALYLVYRL
-458 SSGKTLTKRV
+458 STGKTLTKRV

-476 GEATEVEYESILV
+476 GEATEIEYDSILV
-489 PITSSV
+489 PITGSV

-507 AAEASE
+507 ASEASE

-525 LWVTVVPMSLPIDA
+525 IWVTEVPMSLPIDA

-558 VGEEYDNVKVDTAR
+558 VGEEYDNVHVDTAR

-577 AGQTIIAEAQRRGV
+577 AGQTIIAEARRRGV
-591 QAIVLAAE
+591 QAIVLGAE

-607 ALLGGAYS
+607 ALLGGGHS
-615 GDLVIGATARY
+615 SDLVIGETARY
-626 VLANAPCPV
+626 VLTNADCPV
-635 IVTAPSS
+635 IVTAPAS
-642 GDKAV
+642 GDRAV
-647 SAGAGNEP
+647 SGGDGDRADAAES
-655 EPEELER
+655 ER

>member
-1 MSQLPQLPA
+1 MAAEGSSE
-10 KQTFSR
+10 KQTFGR

-55 AGGLM
+55 AGGLI

-74 YQERGG
+74 HQERGG
-80 STVFARF
+80 STVFARY

-111 AALSA
+111 AALST

-130 AVEGV
+130 AIEGV
-135 LIIGILLYVA
+135 LIVGILLYVA
-145 ARNIRGFSST
+145 VRNIRGFSSS
-155 RSRRIAIL
+155 RSRRIAVL

-184 PATLTSSLD
+184 PGTLTSSIAL
-193 FGTSPTLQNVIVA
+193 GSSPTFQNLIVA

-219 ASGLSGEVRVG
+219 ASGLSGEVGVG
-230 RAGLRRLVTS
+230 RSGLKRLVTS

-246 IVYTGIAVV
+246 IVYTGIAIV
-255 AVSAQPVINGQTR
+255 AISAQPVVDGQTA
-268 LSSTYKDAPLLGVA
+268 LSSTYKDAPMLGLA
-282 AGFDQKWLAQGSRF
+282 AGFDQQWLAQGSRF

-350 ATIVAVSLAVT
+350 ATVVAIALALP
-361 GDLSLLLNVYAFGAL
+361 GDLPLLLNVYAFGAL
-376 LGLTIAHASIIRLR
+376 MGLTIAHASVLRLR
-390 ITEPDRPRPYAVPFN
+390 ITEPDRPRPYSMPFN
-405 LRLGGKS
+405 VKIGGKS

-418 AGMVLSAL
+418 FGMVFSAL
-426 IWLSV
+426 IWVSV

-437 ARWVGFGWMAG
+437 ARWVGLGWMAA
-448 GLLLYLVYRL
+448 GLVLYLVYRL
-458 SSGKTLTKRV
+458 GSGKTLTKRV

-476 GEATEVEYESILV
+476 GEAIEVEYESILV
-489 PITSSV
+489 PVTGSP

-525 LWVTVVPMSLPIDA
+525 IWVTEVPMSLPIDA
-539 RLPEEESRRARA
+539 RLPEEETQRARA
-551 ALARAKA
+551 ALSRAKA
-558 VGEEYDNVKVDTAR
+558 VGEEYDNVQVDTAR

-577 AGQTIIAEAQRRGV
+577 AGQTIIAEALRRGV

-599 EPTGISGG
+599 EPSRIGGG
-607 ALLGGAYS
+607 ARLGGGMSAN
-615 GDLVIGATARY
+615 LVIGDTARY
-626 VLANAPCPV
+626 VLANAHCPV
-635 IVTAPSS
+635 IVTAPPTGERAAS
-642 GDKAV
+642 GPAADED
-647 SAGAGNEP
+647 EP
-655 EPEELER
+655 EAPER

>member
-1 MSQLPQLPA
+1 MAPDKQPQ
-10 KQTFSR
+10 KQTFGR

-43 GYALGLTPVVFL
+43 GYALGLTPVVFF

-74 YQERGG
+74 HQERGG

-116 TSYLQAFWARLGEG
+116 TSYLQAFWAQLGEG
-130 AVEGV
+130 AIEAV
-135 LIIGILLYVA
+135 LIVGILIYVA
-145 ARNIRGFSST
+145 VRNIRGFSST

-163 VVADIVL
+163 VVADIIL

-184 PATLTSSLD
+184 PGTITSSIDL
-193 FGTSPTLQNVIVA
+193 GSSPTFQNLIVA

-219 ASGLSGEVRVG
+219 ASGLSGEVGVG
-230 RAGLRRLVTS
+230 RAGLKRLVTS

-255 AVSAQPVINGQTR
+255 AISAQPVVGGHTA
-268 LSSTYKDAPLLGVA
+268 LSSTYKDAPMLGLA
-282 AGFDQKWLAQGSRF
+282 AGFDQEWLAKGSRF

-337 HSTRFTPWVLIVI
+337 HPTRFTPWVLIVI
-350 ATIVAVSLAVT
+350 ATLVAITLAVP
-361 GDLSLLLNVYAFGAL
+361 GDLLLLLNVYAFGAL
-376 LGLTIAHASIIRLR
+376 LGLTIAHASIVRLR
-390 ITEPDRPRPYAVPFN
+390 ITEPDRPRPYSIPFN
-405 LRLGGKS
+405 ITLGGKS

-418 AGMVLSAL
+418 LGMVLSAL
-426 IWLSV
+426 IWISV

-437 ARWVGFGWMAG
+437 ARWVGFGWMAA
-448 GLLLYLVYRL
+448 GLLLYFVYRL
-458 SSGKTLTKRV
+458 STGKTLTKRV

-476 GEATEVEYESILV
+476 GEATEIEYDSILV
-489 PITSSV
+489 PITGSV

-507 AAEASE
+507 ASEASE

-525 LWVTVVPMSLPIDA
+525 IWVTEVPMSLPIDA

-558 VGEEYDNVKVDTAR
+558 VGEEYDNVQVDTAR

-591 QAIVLAAE
+591 QAIVLGAE

-607 ALLGGAYS
+607 ALLGGGYS
-615 GDLVIGATARY
+615 SDLVIGETARY
-626 VLANAPCPV
+626 VLTNADCPV
-635 IVTAPSS
+635 IVTAPAS
-642 GDKAV
+642 GDRAV
-647 SAGAGNEP
+647 SGADGDEADV
-655 EPEELER
+655 EELER

>member
-1 MSQLPQLPA
+1 MAPDKQPQ
-10 KQTFSR
+10 KQTFGR

-43 GYALGLTPVVFL
+43 GYALGLTPVVFF

-74 YQERGG
+74 HQERGG

-116 TSYLQAFWARLGEG
+116 TSYLQAFWAQLGEG
-130 AVEGV
+130 AIEAV
-135 LIIGILLYVA
+135 LIIGILIYVA
-145 ARNIRGFSST
+145 VRNIRGFSST

-163 VVADIVL
+163 VVADIIL

-184 PATLTSSLD
+184 PGTITSSIDL
-193 FGTSPTLQNVIVA
+193 GSSPTFQNLIVA

-219 ASGLSGEVRVG
+219 ASGLSGEVGVG
-230 RAGLRRLVTS
+230 RAGLKRLVTS

-255 AVSAQPVINGQTR
+255 AISAQPVVAGHTA
-268 LSSTYKDAPLLGVA
+268 LSSTYKDAPMLGLA
-282 AGFDQKWLAQGSRF
+282 AGFDQEWLAQGSRF

-337 HSTRFTPWVLIVI
+337 HPTRFTPWVLIVI
-350 ATIVAVSLAVT
+350 ATLVAIALAVP
-361 GDLSLLLNVYAFGAL
+361 GDLLLLLNVYAFGAL
-376 LGLTIAHASIIRLR
+376 LGLTIAHASIVRLR
-390 ITEPDRPRPYAVPFN
+390 ITEPDRPRPYLIPFN
-405 LRLGGKS
+405 ITLGGKS

-418 AGMVLSAL
+418 LGMVLSAL
-426 IWLSV
+426 IWISV

-437 ARWVGFGWMAG
+437 ARWVGFGWMAA
-448 GLLLYLVYRL
+448 GLLLYFVYRL
-458 SSGKTLTKRV
+458 STGKTLTKRV

-476 GEATEVEYESILV
+476 GEATEIEYDSILV
-489 PITSSV
+489 PITGGA

-507 AAEASE
+507 ASEASE
-513 EDGFDGESRIEA
+513 EEGFDGESRIEA
-525 LWVTVVPMSLPIDA
+525 IWVTEVPMSLPIDA

-558 VGEEYDNVKVDTAR
+558 VGEEYDNVQVDTAR

-591 QAIVLAAE
+591 QAIVLGAE

-607 ALLGGAYS
+607 ALLGGGYS
-615 GDLVIGATARY
+615 SDLVIGETARY
-626 VLANAPCPV
+626 VLTNADCPV
-635 IVTAPSS
+635 IVTAPAS
-642 GDKAV
+642 GDRAV
-647 SAGAGNEP
+647 SGADGDEADAEEP
-655 EPEELER
+655 ER

>member
-1 MSQLPQLPA
+1 MAPEKA
-10 KQTFSR
+10 TTKQTFGR
-16 ELGSPMLFSVIYTVI
+16 ELGSPVLFSVIYTVI

-55 AGGLM
+55 AGGLI

-74 YQERGG
+74 HQERGG

-87 AFNEFWSFVAGWAIL
+87 AFNEFWSFAAGWAIL

-116 TSYLQAFWARLGEG
+116 TSYLQAFWAQLGEG
-130 AVEGV
+130 AIEGV
-135 LIIGILLYVA
+135 LIVGILLYVA
-145 ARNIRGFSST
+145 VRNIRGFSST

-170 QLALIGLGLIFLFE
+170 QLALIGLGLIFLLE
-184 PATLTSSLD
+184 PGTLVSSIEL
-193 FGTSPTLQNVIVA
+193 GTSPTLQNLIVA

-219 ASGLSGEVRVG
+219 ASGLSGEVGVG
-230 RAGLRRLVTS
+230 RSGLKRLVTS

-255 AVSAQPVINGQTR
+255 AISAQPIINGQTA
-268 LSSTYKDAPLLGVA
+268 LSTTYKDAPMLGLA
-282 AGFDQKWLAQGSRF
+282 AGFDQQWLAQGSRF
-296 VIAAIAVVTLIAA
+296 VIAAIAVVTLVAA

-337 HSTRFTPWVLIVI
+337 HSTRFTPWVLIVL
-350 ATIVAVSLAVT
+350 ATIVAIALAVP
-361 GDLSLLLNVYAFGAL
+361 GDLLLLLNVYAFGAM
-376 LGLTIAHASIIRLR
+376 LGLTIAHASIVRLR
-390 ITEPDRPRPYAVPFN
+390 ITEPDRPRPYSIPFN
-405 LRLGGKS
+405 ITLGGKS

-418 AGMVLSAL
+418 FGMVLSAL
-426 IWLSV
+426 IWISV

-437 ARWVGFGWMAG
+437 ARWVGFGWMAA
-448 GLLLYLVYRL
+448 GLLLYFVYRL
-458 SSGKTLTKRV
+458 STGKTLTRRV
-468 TVPREALR
+468 SVPREALR
-476 GEATEVEYESILV
+476 GEVAEVEYDSILV
-489 PITSSV
+489 PITGSV

-513 EDGFDGESRIEA
+513 EDGFEGEARIEA
-525 LWVTVVPMSLPIDA
+525 IWVTEVPMSLPIDA
-539 RLPEEESRRARA
+539 RLPEEETRRARA

-558 VGEEYDNVKVDTAR
+558 VGEEYDNVQVDTAR

-599 EPTGISGG
+599 EPTRITGG
-607 ALLGGAYS
+607 ALLGGGYS
-615 GDLVIGATARY
+615 GDLVIGETARY
-626 VLANAPCPV
+626 VLSNAHCPV

-642 GDKAV
+642 GDQAV
-647 SAGAGNEP
+647 SAASPDEP
-655 EPEELER
+655 DAEAPER

>member
-1 MSQLPQLPA
+1 MAPDKQPQ
-10 KQTFSR
+10 KQTFGR

-43 GYALGLTPVVFL
+43 GYALGLTPVVFF

-74 YQERGG
+74 HQERGG

-116 TSYLQAFWARLGEG
+116 TSYLQAFWAQLGEG
-130 AVEGV
+130 AIEAV
-135 LIIGILLYVA
+135 LIIGILIYVA
-145 ARNIRGFSST
+145 VRNIRGFSST

-163 VVADIVL
+163 VVADIIL

-184 PATLTSSLD
+184 PGTITSSVDL
-193 FGTSPTLQNVIVA
+193 GSSPTFQNLIVA

-219 ASGLSGEVRVG
+219 ASGLSGEVGVG
-230 RAGLRRLVTS
+230 RAGLKRLVTS

-255 AVSAQPVINGQTR
+255 AISAQPVVAGHTA
-268 LSSTYKDAPLLGVA
+268 LSSTYKDAPMLGLA
-282 AGFDQKWLAQGSRF
+282 AGFDQEWLAQGSRF

-337 HSTRFTPWVLIVI
+337 HPTRFTPWVLIVI
-350 ATIVAVSLAVT
+350 ATLVAIALAVP
-361 GDLSLLLNVYAFGAL
+361 GDLLLLLNVYAFGAL
-376 LGLTIAHASIIRLR
+376 LGLTIAHASIVRLR
-390 ITEPDRPRPYAVPFN
+390 ITEPDRPRPYLIPFN
-405 LRLGGKS
+405 ITLGGKS

-418 AGMVLSAL
+418 LGMVLSAL
-426 IWLSV
+426 IWISV

-437 ARWVGFGWMAG
+437 ARWVGFGWMAA
-448 GLLLYLVYRL
+448 GLLLYFVYRL
-458 SSGKTLTKRV
+458 STGKTLTKRV

-476 GEATEVEYESILV
+476 GEATEIEYDSILV
-489 PITSSV
+489 PITGSV

-507 AAEASE
+507 ASEASE
-513 EDGFDGESRIEA
+513 EEGFDGESRIEA
-525 LWVTVVPMSLPIDA
+525 IWVTEVPMSLPIDA

-558 VGEEYDNVKVDTAR
+558 VGEEYDNVQVDTAR

-591 QAIVLAAE
+591 QAIVLGAE

-607 ALLGGAYS
+607 ALLGGGYS
-615 GDLVIGATARY
+615 SDLVIGETARY
-626 VLANAPCPV
+626 VLTNADCPV
-635 IVTAPSS
+635 IVTAPAS
-642 GDKAV
+642 GDRAV
-647 SAGAGNEP
+647 SGADGDEADAEEP
-655 EPEELER
+655 ER

>member
-145 ARNIRGFSST
+145 VRNIRGFSST

-184 PATLTSSLD
+184 PATLTSSID

-282 AGFDQKWLAQGSRF
+282 AGFDQQWLAQGSRF

>member
-145 ARNIRGFSST
+145 VRNIRGFSST

-184 PATLTSSLD
+184 PATLTSSID

-282 AGFDQKWLAQGSRF
+282 AGFDQQWLAQGSRF

-426 IWLSV
+426 LWLSV